1 MLKYFVQ
8 RNLKFSNFSSLSKT
22 MTNSLPSSLNKTSNL
37 LTGGD
42 LIKKYFFTR
51 MFTMSANYNSNVN
64 KLCLPLN
71 TNSNQLIK
79 YQKFN
84 MRSMKSKRKLR
95 APNTKYRITNHTGM
109 MKRIRVV
116 GPRWN
121 RQFKFYP
128 TGNVHKMTN
137 KSSGN
142 LRRKRKP
149 RLISAADI
157 RRVKRLIPYYKR
169 KKCKH

>member
-8 RNLKFSNFSSLSKT
+8 RNLKFSNFSSLPKNT
-22 MTNSLPSSLNKTSNL
+22 SLTSTFNKTSNFL
-37 LTGGD
+37 SGGD

-51 MFTMSANYNSNVN
+51 MFTMSANYNMN
-64 KLCLPLN
+64 KLSLPLPS
-71 TNSNQLIK
+71 TISNQLIK

-95 APNTKYRITNHTGM
+95 AANTKYRITNHSGL

-157 RRVKRLIPYYKR
+157 RRVKRLIPYFKR